1 MSEPFCEKCLIEKID
16 PLGILETIREKVEMI
31 PEDEKTTD
39 EDYVKR
45 LEICSECK
53 ELNLGTCVICDCFVE
68 YRAAHTN
75 MHCPSTDSKW

>member
-1 MSEPFCEKCLIEKID
+1 
-16 PLGILETIREKVEMI
+16 LGILETIREKVELI

-53 ELNLGTCVICDCFVE
+53 ELNLGTCVICGCFVE